1 MKEYF
6 ESLKTETNWFKLFR
20 PICIG
25 MTILIET
32 ITPIVLYIFQVLI
45 KHQELNL
52 PSFWYGLVV
61 AFLYSAVLAFVISN
75 THKKAQQAQ
84 ENK

>member
-1 MKEYF
+1 MKAYF
-6 ESLKTETNWFKLFR
+6 ESLKTETSWFKLFR

-32 ITPIVLYIFQVLI
+32 VTPLVIYIFQVLI
-45 KHQELNL
+45 KHQEPDL

-61 AFLYSAVLAFVISN
+61 AFLYSAALAWVISN
-75 THKKAQQAQ
+75 THKKAQQT
-84 ENK
+84 KILK

>member
-6 ESLKTETNWFKLFR
+6 ESLKTETNWFNLFR

-25 MTILIET
+25 MTILLEIG
-32 ITPIVLYIFQVLI
+32 TPIILYIIQVLI
-45 KHQELNL
+45 KHQELDL
-52 PSFWYGLVV
+52 PSFWYGLIV
-61 AFLYSAVLAFVISN
+61 AFLYSAILAWVISSV
-75 THKKAQQAQ
+75 HRKEQQKQ

>member
-6 ESLKTETNWFKLFR
+6 EYLKTETNWFKLFR

-25 MTILIET
+25 MTILLELG
-32 ITPIVLYIFQVLI
+32 TPIILYIIQVLI
-45 KHQELNL
+45 KHQELDL

-61 AFLYSAVLAFVISN
+61 AFIYSAALAWVISN
-75 THKKAQQAQ
+75 THKKAQQTK
-84 ENK
+84 N

>member
-25 MTILIET
+25 MTILLEIG
-32 ITPIVLYIFQVLI
+32 TPIILYIMQVLI

-52 PSFWYGLVV
+52 PSFWYGLIV
-61 AFLYSAVLAFVISN
+61 AFLYSAILAWVISSV
-75 THKKAQQAQ
+75 HRKKQQTQ

>member
-84 ENK
+84 EKK